1 MSRLPEIVRGFIHIL
16 KHPIQRMPAL
26 LTGWYDEK
34 IMKGLF
40 YEWYQQFA
48 ARAAAEVGE
57 GVILDIGT
65 GAGYIPLFMARPN
78 PRLRVTGID
87 LARHMIRRA
96 RRHARELGA
105 GERVTFEKGE
115 AGKLRFADA
124 AFDMVMTTMTIHCLR
139 RPPKM
144 LDEIHRVLKPGGLL
158 WLVDIRGGEREDSE
172 EMFRRV
178 KALSPWFMRPF
189 ITERS
194 MKESGYSAAEI
205 EAFFGGSAFKQWQYS
220 EEGMFFC
227 FSALKD

>member
-1 MSRLPEIVRGFIHIL
+1 MSRLQKIVRGIIHIL
-16 KHPIQRMPAL
+16 KHPIQRMPAF

-48 ARAAAEVGE
+48 ARAASEIGE
-57 GVILDIGT
+57 GDILDIGS
-65 GAGYIPLFMARPN
+65 GAGYIPIFMARQN
-78 PRLRVTGID
+78 PRLQLTGID
-87 LARHMIRRA
+87 LAGHMIRRA
-96 RRHARELGA
+96 RRHVRELGA
-105 GERVTFEKGE
+105 GENVAFHKGE
-115 AGKLRFADA
+115 AGKLPFADA
-124 AFDMVMTTMTIHCLR
+124 AFDMVLTTMTIHCLR

-144 LDEIHRVLKPGGLL
+144 LDEIHRVLRPGGLL

-172 EMFRRV
+172 EMFSRV

-194 MKESGYSAAEI
+194 MKEGGYSAAEI
-205 EAFFGGSAFKQWQYS
+205 EAFFDGSPFKQWQYN
-220 EEGMFFC
+220 EEGMFFR